1 MSLVTRT
8 PLALETGHRDLPNR
22 VMTSFTP
29 VGDEADRV
37 AAADVRDLGRE
48 ARPTPVRLG
57 QQQHW
62 MSLP

>member
-1 MSLVTRT
+1 VLIALDSALVGFG
-8 PLALETGHRDLPNR
+8 P
-22 VMTSFTP
+22 FTL

-37 AAADVRDLGRE
+37 AAADVPDLGRE